1 MTKEYLE
8 NQLSGLALADGLAR
22 VAAIFPGKVA
32 FSSSMG
38 QEDQLIAD
46 VIYRKKIPIRVFT
59 LDTGRLFNE
68 TYELI
73 ERTHARYKQKIEV
86 FFPEASDVEEYIKNK
101 GVNGFYESVENRKTC
116 CSIRKVKPLARALKN
131 MQVWITGLRSDQS
144 ANRKEM
150 ELIEVDEQFHLFK
163 YNPLIH
169 WSYQQ
174 IVDYLHEWNVPYN
187 PLHDNGFIS
196 IGCQPCTR
204 AISNGEDHRAGRWW
218 WEVSQKEC
226 GLHNSTN

>member
-1 MTKEYLE
+1 
-8 NQLSGLALADGLAR
+8 
-22 VAAIFPGKVA
+22 
-32 FSSSMG
+32 MG

-73 ERTHARYKQKIEV
+73 ERTHARYKQKVEV
-86 FFPEASDVEEYIKNK
+86 FFPDASDVEDYIVNK

-116 CSIRKVKPLARALKN
+116 CNIRKVKPLARALKN

-204 AISNGEDHRAGRWW
+204 AILNGEDHRAGRWW
-218 WEVSQKEC
+218 WEVLKKEC
-226 GLHNSTN
+226 GLHNSNN

>member
-1 MTKEYLE
+1 MTKKYLV
-8 NQLSGLALADGLAR
+8 NQLSDLALADGLAR

-73 ERTHARYKQKIEV
+73 ERTHARYKQKVEV
-86 FFPEASDVEEYIKNK
+86 FFPDASDVEDYIVNK

-218 WEVSQKEC
+218 WEVSKKEC
-226 GLHNSTN
+226 GLHNSNN

>member
-1 MTKEYLE
+1 
-8 NQLSGLALADGLAR
+8 
-22 VAAIFPGKVA
+22 
-32 FSSSMG
+32 MG

-116 CSIRKVKPLARALKN
+116 CNIRKVKPLARALKN

>member
-101 GVNGFYESVENRKTC
+101 GVNGFYESVEN
-116 CSIRKVKPLARALKN
+116 
-131 MQVWITGLRSDQS
+131 
-144 ANRKEM
+144 
-150 ELIEVDEQFHLFK
+150 
-163 YNPLIH
+163 
-169 WSYQQ
+169 
-174 IVDYLHEWNVPYN
+174 
-187 PLHDNGFIS
+187 
-196 IGCQPCTR
+196 
-204 AISNGEDHRAGRWW
+204 
-218 WEVSQKEC
+218 
-226 GLHNSTN
+226 

>member
-174 IVDYLHEWNVPYN
+174 VVDYLHEWNVPYN

>member
-150 ELIEVDEQFHLFK
+150 GLIEVDEQFHLFK

-174 IVDYLHEWNVPYN
+174 VVDYLHEWNVPYN